1 MGSDLPSGPSSVAL
15 VRESSVPSVYRG
27 CGRRDLPGGC
37 ILSTRQLLT
46 LHGAFEDSTLLAL
59 HVADEMETWGMIA
72 EERMEDEDLLKFDG
86 IFKENAQQFRRTKTV
101 EIMMAIDPDTVPK
114 EAESAEDEQKAF
126 DEPGGAPDW
135 YLDAFDPLEPDVEEV
150 VRAGD
155 QPTPMEAAE
164 LITRGR
170 APPAWRRDDFPAAG
184 PVRRSV
190 WTPPYSLRSPDKE
203 PEEWLSLN
211 QNTKDDFRAKLKLRD
226 PVGFATQELLRKNY
240 LEMNMMGKV
249 TTASVAMPLLQ

>member
-1 MGSDLPSGPSSVAL
+1 MAQSVNNRYLRWSLRWLLVSMGSDLPSGPSSVAL

-86 IFKENAQQFRRTKTV
+86 IFKENAPQFRRTNTV
-101 EIMMAIDPDTVPK
+101 EIMMAIDPDTAR
-114 EAESAEDEQKAF
+114 EEGESSQGEPTAF
-126 DEPGGAPDW
+126 EEPGGAPEL
-135 YLDAFDPLEPDVEEV
+135 YLDAFDPLEPNVAEA
-150 VRAGD
+150 AGACA
-155 QPTPMEAAE
+155 QPTPIEAAE
-164 LITRGR
+164 QVTRGR
-170 APPAWRRDDFPAAG
+170 APPAWKQDDFPAAG

-190 WTPPYSLRSPDKE
+190 WTPPDSPRPPRTRS
-203 PEEWLSLN
+203 
-211 QNTKDDFRAKLKLRD
+211 
-226 PVGFATQELLRKNY
+226 RKSCF
-240 LEMNMMGKV
+240 L
-249 TTASVAMPLLQ
+249 